1 MSPKS
6 GDCALYGAERLR
18 ELPLPRL
25 TYINTIVVAICLYS
39 SLTRHAEEGAAQGLP
54 QDVSFLTGQD
64 VTSGHHILEGHEC
77 VVQDTSYEHHQQTT
91 VTTASKKRTAES
103 ERGVTKKP
111 KTATTESGKTK
122 ESGRN
127 PSSAHSS
134 ENVPITQ
141 KAETQENIST
151 TEKGKKKERRG
162 PKLLGELRLPE
173 SDEEVPVKEREDSNL
188 AMRLERQT
196 ISTAVEHWRVCCEE
210 PAEEICYFEKA
221 ARSQSDPYQV

>member
-1 MSPKS
+1 MP
-6 GDCALYGAERLR
+6 
-18 ELPLPRL
+18 PL
-25 TYINTIVVAICLYS
+25 TYINTIVVAICLNS
-39 SLTRHAEEGAAQGLP
+39 SLTRQAEEGAAQGFP
-54 QDVSFLTGQD
+54 QDVRFLTAQD

-77 VVQDTSYEHHQQTT
+77 IVQDTTYELYQQIT
-91 VTTASKKRTAES
+91 VTTASKKRTAER

-151 TEKGKKKERRG
+151 TEKGKKKEKRG
-162 PKLLGELRLPE
+162 PKLLAELRLPE
-173 SDEEVPVKEREDSNL
+173 SDEGVPIEEREDSNL
-188 AMRLERQT
+188 AMCLKRQT
-196 ISTAVEHWRVCCEE
+196 M
-210 PAEEICYFEKA
+210 
-221 ARSQSDPYQV
+221 